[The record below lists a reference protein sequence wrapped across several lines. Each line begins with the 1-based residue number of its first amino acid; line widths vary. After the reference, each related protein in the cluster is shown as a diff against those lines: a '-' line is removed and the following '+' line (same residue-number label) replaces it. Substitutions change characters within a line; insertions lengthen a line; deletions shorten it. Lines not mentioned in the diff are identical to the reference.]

1 MPDVYVTITEA
12 DGAVLERLA
21 EILEL
26 RAAEPEQV
34 AIRDA
39 YLDDVDLPPAA
50 RVLEVGCGTGAVS
63 RAIARRPGV
72 AAVVAS
78 DPSPFFLTRGRELA
92 AGVFNLFL
100 VTADHHPLSIVYPS
114 VELVVSHTAF
124 CHIPEPPPALPEAR
138 RVLRPSGRLVVFD
151 GDYETT
157 TVARG
162 ETDPLQ
168 ACVAAAVRFLVHDRF
183 LVRRLPSLVGD
194 AGFESVTLRS
204 HGYTEA
210 PTGGYMLALVER
222 GIDAL
227 TADGVIGRELARA
240 LKGEALRRSDE
251 REFFGH
257 IAYASV
263 IARK

>member
-26 RAAEPEQV
+26 RSAEPEQV

-92 AGVFNLFL
+92 AGIDNLSFVEADAHSLPFDDASFEVVVF
-100 VTADHHPLSIVYPS
+100 
-114 VELVVSHTAF
+114 HTAL
-124 CHIPEPPPALPEAR
+124 C
-138 RVLRPSGRLVVFD
+138 
-151 GDYETT
+151 
-157 TVARG
+157 
-162 ETDPLQ
+162 
-168 ACVAAAVRFLVHDRF
+168 
-183 LVRRLPSLVGD
+183 
-194 AGFESVTLRS
+194 
-204 HGYTEA
+204 
-210 PTGGYMLALVER
+210 
-222 GIDAL
+222 
-227 TADGVIGRELARA
+227 
-240 LKGEALRRSDE
+240 
-251 REFFGH
+251 
-257 IAYASV
+257 
-263 IARK
+263 